1 MEEKKEYYLI
11 IKGKKIMVNEE
22 IYRMYVRPVRAEQ
35 RQRRRK
41 WKCTIYIHENGKTK
55 MKRCPYD
62 CEQCEYAKSGK
73 SATGNGL
80 SLERLR
86 ESGIAIEDKLQNPE
100 ENLIEKE
107 QAWEERKKLHKALSK
122 LKPRYQLI
130 IKRIYFENKT
140 QEEVAEELGISQPA
154 VSMVLE
160 RIFEAIKKNF

>member
-86 ESGIAIEDKLQNPE
+86 ESGIAIEDKSQNPE

-107 QAWEERKKLHKALSK
+107 QAREERKKLHKAISK

-140 QEEVAEELGISQPA
+140 QQEVADELGIAQSTLN
-154 VSMVLE
+154 VT
-160 RIFEAIKKNF
+160 IKRCLDALKKFF